1 MQSTSQYSTVWWS
14 DGKLAVLCSRPVS
27 TAQCGGQ
34 MESLWYCS
42 YGGSRGLELDM
53 ETSGAFWIWISVP
66 GTWSVHTGLAAFGVW
81 LVISGLSCLKPLC
94 CKCTNPK
101 SCTNMKS
108 YTNLKSSTDLKS
120 NEQTSLSGFEKYD
133 YE

>member
-1 MQSTSQYSTVWWS
+1 MESLRYCAVDQSVQHSVVVRWKACGTVQSTSQYSTVWWS

-66 GTWSVHTGLAAFGVW
+66 GTWSVHTGLAAFGVFGW
-81 LVISGLSCLKPLC
+81 
-94 CKCTNPK
+94 
-101 SCTNMKS
+101 
-108 YTNLKSSTDLKS
+108 SS
-120 NEQTSLSGFEKYD
+120 QASLA
-133 YE
+133 